1 MTEGGIKAYRQ
12 RRTGR
17 KETAMELIKLRDGHE
32 IPQIGLGVF
41 RTPEG
46 EVTKE
51 AVKSALQAGYKHI
64 DTAKIY
70 GNEKSTGE
78 GIKASG
84 VDRKDIFLTT
94 KLWNDDIRAGKT
106 REVFAESPRLLD
118 TDYVDL
124 YLIHW
129 PVEKREQAWLE
140 MVKLQEEGKIRSI
153 GVSNF
158 QQHHLEELARVS
170 DVVPVVDQIE
180 SNPYFQNQELIDYCQ
195 SRGICVEVWSP
206 LGGSVDNRILTD
218 DTLTDIARKYGKS
231 VAQIIIRWHMQRG
244 VVVLPKS
251 THEDRIRQ
259 NVDVFDFVLT
269 KEEMDRIRA
278 LDKNERTGADPDHFD
293 F

>member
-1 MTEGGIKAYRQ
+1 
-12 RRTGR
+12 
-17 KETAMELIKLRDGHE
+17 MEFIKLKDGHE

-51 AVKSALQAGYKHI
+51 AVKSALQAGYRHI

-106 REVFAESPRLLD
+106 REVFAESLRLLD

-158 QQHHLEELARVS
+158 QQHHLEELACVS

-218 DTLTDIARKYGKS
+218 ETLTDIARKYGKS
-231 VAQIIIRWHMQRG
+231 VAQVIIRWHMQRG

-259 NVDVFDFVLT
+259 NIDVFDFALT
-269 KEEMDRIRA
+269 KQDMDRIRA